1 MTKLFQILRVLAYR
15 WAGRCVS
22 FVLLLCTTPVWAAS
36 DAVWLAGEDPVVQQQ
51 KHKQVPADYMD
62 LFKPDAPWPTSASQL
77 KVFKIST
84 QMALHGTTEQ
94 LHTIINDLRRRHIA
108 LAVEMGLIVGSDSCG
123 KGVEGYGNP
132 NSVENTA
139 RHIKS
144 LGGTIDYVAMDEPV
158 WFGHIFGTGNGG
170 RVGCR
175 YPLPVLAEQI
185 ASKIAILRQYFPKI
199 QVGDIEPVNAKWGGQ
214 QSIDDIV
221 AFENLLRQ
229 RTGTAPAFVHTD
241 MAWAITGWQPLLE
254 NLATRLHASGMRVGV
269 ICDGDANVG
278 GDEAWVR
285 QALQRCQTTLA
296 DPRVR
301 PDDLI
306 VQSWE
311 PLPTKMLPE
320 TDPGSLTYEAV
331 QVQKMAH

>member
-1 MTKLFQILRVLAYR
+1 MT
-15 WAGRCVS
+15 GRRSATRCIS
-22 FVLLLCTTPVWAAS
+22 LILLLSATPMWAA
-36 DAVWLAGEDPVVQQQ
+36 ATEVWLAGEDPVVQQQ

-62 LFKPDAPWPTSASQL
+62 LFKPDAPWSASASRL

-84 QMALHGTTEQ
+84 QIALHGTDQQ
-94 LHTIINDLRRRHIA
+94 LHAIIDDLRRRHIA

-132 NSVENTA
+132 NSVEATA

-158 WFGHIFGTGNGG
+158 WFGHIFGIGSGG

-175 YPLPVLAEQI
+175 YPLPVLADQI
-185 ASKIAILRQYFPKI
+185 VAKIALLRQYFPNI
-199 QVGDIEPVNAKWGGQ
+199 EVGDIEPVNANKWGGP
-214 QSIDDIV
+214 QSVADIV
-221 AFENLLRQ
+221 TFENLLRQ
-229 RTGTAPAFVHTD
+229 RTGGMPTFVHTD
-241 MAWAITGWQPLLE
+241 MAWATPGWQPLLE
-254 NLATRLHASGMRVGV
+254 NLATRLHANGMRVGV

-285 QALQRCQTTLA
+285 QALQRCQTTVA

-306 VQSWE
+306 VQTWE

-320 TDPGSLTYEAV
+320 TNPAALTYEAV
-331 QVQKMAH
+331 QVLKMAH

>member
-1 MTKLFQILRVLAYR
+1 MNKLFLLAQTSLIS
-15 WAGRCVS
+15 GL
-22 FVLLLCTTPVWAAS
+22 FGGLLPMCLMGQTPAA
-36 DAVWLAGEDPVVQQQ
+36 DLWLAGEDPVVQQQ

-62 LFKPDAPWPTSASQL
+62 LFKPDSPWTVSASRL
-77 KVFKIST
+77 KVFKLST
-84 QMALHGTTEQ
+84 QIALHGTDQQ
-94 LHTIINDLRRRHIA
+94 LHTIINDLRRRRIA
-108 LAVEMGLIVGSDSCG
+108 LAVEMGLIVGSDRCG

-132 NSVENTA
+132 NSVESTA

-158 WFGHIFGTGNGG
+158 WFGHIFGTGSGG

-175 YPLPVLAEQI
+175 YPLPVLADQI
-185 ASKIAILRQYFPKI
+185 AEKISTLRQYFPNI
-199 QVGDIEPVNAKWGGQ
+199 RVGDIEPVNANKWGGP

-221 AFENLLRQ
+221 TFENLLRQ
-229 RTGTAPAFVHTD
+229 RTGLAPAFVHAD

-254 NLATRLHASGMRVGV
+254 DLATRLHASGMRVGV

-285 QALQRCQTTLA
+285 QALQRCQATIA
-296 DPRVR
+296 DPKVR

-306 VQSWE
+306 VQTWE

-320 TDPGSLTYEAV
+320 TDPGALTYEAV
-331 QVQKMAH
+331 QILKMAH